1 MRKGIRVLFLFL
13 LSLLG
18 TAVLS
23 SVAAL
28 VTAVSLAA
36 TALIVPGT
44 GTPNANGVSSYLENF
59 RDYYMRDTPCV
70 EGDCDAPYNP
80 VTGEGLL
87 GINYPASF
95 WPIPK
100 TPGMRSSG
108 KWAGSMRNRSS
119 CSSRTRFCPA
129 AGLPVARAVRSIARK
144 IDAFTS
150 ILVFTVYFNNAWV
163 REAISR
169 RPT

>member
-95 WPIPK
+95 WPIPL
-100 TPGMRSSG
+100 PGWCPGFKCDKFDVSVDKGVQSLDSALIALKDLG
-108 KWAGSMRNRSS
+108 YTGDVVIAGYSQGAR
-119 CSSRTRFCPA
+119 
-129 AGLPVARAVRSIARK
+129 VASIEKQKFA
-144 IDAFTS
+144 
-150 ILVFTVYFNNAWV
+150 
-163 REAISR
+163 
-169 RPT
+169 